1 MSERDEA
8 IQRVLDGTPDY
19 CVPTPDKQQMIP
31 IGCEDPVQFS
41 WGKPGTGFGQL
52 LFYIKDGEL
61 LCDNECMSKE
71 FIKERLC
78 KMVDDCK
85 TTEEW

>member
-19 CVPTPDKQQMIP
+19 CLPTPEEAQMIRM
-31 IGCEDPVQFS
+31 GAEDYAAFQ
-41 WGKPGTGFGQL
+41 WGLPGTGFGNIV
-52 LFYIKDGEL
+52 FYTKDGEL
-61 LCDNECMSKE
+61 RCDNECMSKK

-78 KMVDDCK
+78 KMVDDCILDD
-85 TTEEW
+85 E